1 MPRVPGAAQARLAGT
16 RDLARRDFIVALG
29 AAAAW
34 PLAARA
40 QQQPLPVIGFLDA
53 TTAADSV
60 YRASAFRDGLKEAGF
75 GDGHNVAIDFRRAAN
90 KLDRPPALPSA

>member
-1 MPRVPGAAQARLAGT
+1 MKRRTPMPRVPGAAQARLAGT

-40 QQQPLPVIGFLDA
+40 QQPVRIAKIGHIESGLPSSSPNLLA
-53 TTAADSV
+53 
-60 YRASAFRDGLKEAGF
+60 AFR
-75 GDGHNVAIDFRRAAN
+75 
-90 KLDRPPALPSA
+90 